1 MRLFLSVSDVSDSL
15 LVPDSSVCGSV
26 EDSGSFGSFG
36 SFVASFSL
44 GGVWKFASYIEDKT
58 QIYKN
63 KSLVQGESRTFPFT
77 VMLGFGLIA

>member
-26 EDSGSFGSFG
+26 EDSGSFG

-77 VMLGFGLIA
+77 VVLGFGLIA